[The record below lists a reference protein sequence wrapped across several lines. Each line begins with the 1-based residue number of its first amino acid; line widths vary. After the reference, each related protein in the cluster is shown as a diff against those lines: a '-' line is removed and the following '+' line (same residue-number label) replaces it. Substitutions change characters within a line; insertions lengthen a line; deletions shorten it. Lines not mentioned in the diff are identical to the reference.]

1 MDADASAPSAVQVC
15 PTHRGGD
22 EYFDLRIC
30 RGIFPSGPAG
40 LGFPMKVAAEIGN
53 YKNIT

>member
-1 MDADASAPSAVQVC
+1 MDADAPAPSAVQVC
-15 PTHRGGD
+15 PTHRGGN

-40 LGFPMKVAAEIGN
+40 FDFPMKVNAEIGN

>member
-1 MDADASAPSAVQVC
+1 MLLRLRLCRSARR
-15 PTHRGGD
+15 TGDGD

-40 LGFPMKVAAEIGN
+40 FDFPMKVDAEIGN
-53 YKNIT
+53 YKNFT